1 MSGAQAHHDFIAS
14 SSSSHSP
21 AANTP
26 PSADDRDELDF
37 LDNDEAGL
45 QDVDFDARRQSQ
57 GQRGSVDDNELFDD
71 DPIHGDLGHGW
82 VSSQSRQKPSFMS
95 APGRF
100 LSSLTGGLSSGQGQS
115 GSSTPLGSGSRG
127 HISPERKDAQAA
139 HDWNTEGPGRR
150 VGYED
155 LTAIDWIFEYTKE
168 RQRLRLMDSSSSGLV
183 GYAQHLLDASQVWI
197 ILLLTGISV
206 GAIAAF
212 INIASDW
219 LSDLKLGYC
228 SSGPEG
234 GHFYLNKGFCC
245 YGYDA
250 GYECDGWKT
259 WGEAVGIS
267 AASGRWIVEYIF
279 YLIIA
284 VSPEW
289 QDTEA
294 PANLVKG
301 DLGVMCFTPGSRVRH
316 SCEAQWYPRNQDH
329 PRWFRHQAIAGRLD
343 TSHEVPGSGTS
354 TLMPDAS
361 VNSND
366 NRSLLWLL
374 VCG

>member
-26 PSADDRDELDF
+26 PSAEDRDELDF
-37 LDNDEAGL
+37 LGQDDHDGL
-45 QDVDFDARRQSQ
+45 QDIEFDSRRRSA
-57 GQRGSVDDNELFDD
+57 GERFSGDDERLYDD
-71 DPIHGDLGHGW
+71 DPMHGDIGGT
-82 VSSQSRQKPSFMS
+82 SFSFKPRPKPSLMS
-95 APGRF
+95 VPGRF
-100 LSSLTGGLSSGQGQS
+100 LSSLTGGLSSTSDRS
-115 GSSTPLGSGSRG
+115 GSSTPLGGGHRGSS
-127 HISPERKDAQAA
+127 SPDHKDGQAA
-139 HDWNTEGPGRR
+139 HDWYTEGPGRR

-168 RQRLRLMDSSSSGLV
+168 RQRLRVLNSSASGLM

-234 GHFYLNKGFCC
+234 GHFYLNRGFCC

-259 WGEAVGIS
+259 WGEAVGIT
-267 AASGRWIVEYIF
+267 AASGRWLVEYIF

-284 VSPEW
+284 VRACPTLLS
-289 QDTEA
+289 
-294 PANLVKG
+294 NL
-301 DLGVMCFTPGSRVRH
+301 LTNQYLRSHWRFALRSLFRSTPFTPSTVVFQRSRPSSVV
-316 SCEAQWYPRNQDH
+316 SLSGGCWEDGLCSPSPSVWYVLCACYP
-329 PRWFRHQAIAGRLD
+329 
-343 TSHEVPGSGTS
+343 T
-354 TLMPDAS
+354 
-361 VNSND
+361 
-366 NRSLLWLL
+366 
-374 VCG
+374 